1 MNGVTV
7 RKSTGEVFNIN
18 VVRYFK
24 LNNFSYLIF
33 SLNEI
38 DDGGYIKL
46 YISKV
51 VNGVGVTITDDVE
64 WNLIKDTIKDIIK
77 RNKDGI
83 PTGIN
88 DLNESEL
95 ANMTINDQKVFK
107 LNDSL
112 LQLLSANK
120 NVVNQ
125 TEIEPIID
133 DENSIINTTS
143 NNIEQQSVPS
153 VDMSGMVNDQNI
165 IPTYTSDAD
174 VAETVSNNSVEMPN
188 PPSPDMDSNLYY
200 GGETAPVNN
209 VSSVGDDYKAL
220 YESELKKNEELLQEL
235 KKYQNLINDLKE
247 VLK

>member
-51 VNGVGVTITDDVE
+51 VNGVGVTINDDVE

-83 PTGIN
+83 STEIN
-88 DLNESEL
+88 DLNESGL
-95 ANMTINDQKVFK
+95 ANITINDQKVFK

-125 TEIEPIID
+125 TEVEPIID

-143 NNIEQQSVPS
+143 NNTEKQGIPG
-153 VDMSGMVNDQNI
+153 VDMNEMVNDQNI
-165 IPTYTSDAD
+165 IPTYTGDAD

-188 PPSPDMDSNLYY
+188 SPSPDIDSNLYY
-200 GGETAPVNN
+200 GEETAPVNN
-209 VSSVGDDYKAL
+209 VSSVGDDYKSL
-220 YESELKKNEELLQEL
+220 YELELKKNEELLQDL
-235 KKYQNLINDLKE
+235 QKYQNLINDLKE